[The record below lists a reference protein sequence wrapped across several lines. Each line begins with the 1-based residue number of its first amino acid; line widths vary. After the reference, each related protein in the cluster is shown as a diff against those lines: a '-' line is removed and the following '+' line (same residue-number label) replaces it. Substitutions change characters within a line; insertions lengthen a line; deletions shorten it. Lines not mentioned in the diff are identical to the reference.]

1 MAPLL
6 SQFGSKSIA
15 RMRAYNIPEQVS
27 FSKKRFCADGGSVKF
42 LENFPPRSL
51 WPATQQHHRKQPH
64 LTVPLLAT
72 PDPGTVSKPDQ
83 QYWLLP
89 LVLQLSVEVEAAAV
103 EQQPKLFRLSRRT
116 VSSWNVVAML
126 QKVGLHFLSSR
137 RLLLLKQKLPRAEVG
152 VQVT

>member
-1 MAPLL
+1 M
-6 SQFGSKSIA
+6 
-15 RMRAYNIPEQVS
+15 
-27 FSKKRFCADGGSVKF
+27 
-42 LENFPPRSL
+42 
-51 WPATQQHHRKQPH
+51 
-64 LTVPLLAT
+64 PLLAT

>member
-1 MAPLL
+1 M
-6 SQFGSKSIA
+6 
-15 RMRAYNIPEQVS
+15 
-27 FSKKRFCADGGSVKF
+27 
-42 LENFPPRSL
+42 
-51 WPATQQHHRKQPH
+51 
-64 LTVPLLAT
+64 PLLAT

-89 LVLQLSVEVEAAAV
+89 LVLQLSVEVKAAAV
-103 EQQPKLFRLSRRT
+103 GQQPKLFRLSRRT

-137 RLLLLKQKLPRAEVG
+137 RLPLLKQKLPRAGVG

>member
-1 MAPLL
+1 M
-6 SQFGSKSIA
+6 
-15 RMRAYNIPEQVS
+15 
-27 FSKKRFCADGGSVKF
+27 
-42 LENFPPRSL
+42 
-51 WPATQQHHRKQPH
+51 
-64 LTVPLLAT
+64 PLLAT

-89 LVLQLSVEVEAAAV
+89 LVLQLSVEVEAV

>member
-1 MAPLL
+1 M
-6 SQFGSKSIA
+6 
-15 RMRAYNIPEQVS
+15 
-27 FSKKRFCADGGSVKF
+27 
-42 LENFPPRSL
+42 
-51 WPATQQHHRKQPH
+51 
-64 LTVPLLAT
+64 PLLAT

-126 QKVGLHFLSSR
+126 QNGAS
-137 RLLLLKQKLPRAEVG
+137 LPIQQAFAAAEAEAATGRGGRSGNVN
-152 VQVT
+152 

>member
-1 MAPLL
+1 M
-6 SQFGSKSIA
+6 
-15 RMRAYNIPEQVS
+15 
-27 FSKKRFCADGGSVKF
+27 
-42 LENFPPRSL
+42 
-51 WPATQQHHRKQPH
+51 
-64 LTVPLLAT
+64 PLLAT

-103 EQQPKLFRLSRRT
+103 EQQPKLVRLSRRT

>member
-1 MAPLL
+1 M
-6 SQFGSKSIA
+6 
-15 RMRAYNIPEQVS
+15 
-27 FSKKRFCADGGSVKF
+27 
-42 LENFPPRSL
+42 
-51 WPATQQHHRKQPH
+51 
-64 LTVPLLAT
+64 PLLAT

-89 LVLQLSVEVEAAAV
+89 LVLQLSVEVKAAAV